1 MHIYMMCVRVVLF
14 LRIKIT
20 RTWQLLAREEESNC
34 WRAEWHESEQLTE
47 LGEEDTWGGRAGGS

>member
-1 MHIYMMCVRVVLF
+1 MMCVRVVLF